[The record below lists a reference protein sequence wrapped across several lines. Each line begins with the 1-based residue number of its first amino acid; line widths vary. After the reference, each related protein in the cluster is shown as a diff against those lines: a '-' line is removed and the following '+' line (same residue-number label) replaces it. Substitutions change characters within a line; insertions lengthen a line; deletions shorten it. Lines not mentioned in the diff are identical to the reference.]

1 MLQKPQKNNLKNHQ
15 DMSKHKPQSP
25 LTKQQQAGCVLLGI
39 IVAITIIF
47 IHFTPHWIKQS
58 PPDPSFFVDYETLHA
73 FDSVVSAKK
82 DSVFKAKYFFKKS
95 HSSLPKTTLHI
106 ARSPFDPNTADSL
119 TLLQQGLRPWQVQN
133 ILHYRA
139 KGGVFRDKQALKRFN
154 ISDSLYALLEPY
166 IQLDTQAINQ
176 LPKPTYAKIKKDT
189 ILNLNT
195 ADTAELQLIRGIGR
209 ATAIKI
215 VAYRRQ
221 LGGFFSPEQ
230 LREIKGITPEQVDS
244 LIPHFF
250 ANPSDIQPMLFYRA
264 SMERLVHHPY
274 LTYKQADF
282 LYQTKRTHKNIH
294 SWDDLPL
301 PNDTLFTPQ
310 DLQRLTYYLDFTPT
324 TKSGK

>member
-1 MLQKPQKNNLKNHQ
+1 
-15 DMSKHKPQSP
+15 MSKHKPESP
-25 LTKQQQAGCVLLGI
+25 LTKQQRAGCVLLGMM
-39 IVAITIIF
+39 VAITIF
-47 IHFTPHWIKQS
+47 VIHFTPHWIKKS
-58 PPDPSFFVDYETLHA
+58 PPDPSFFVDYETLHT
-73 FDSVVSAKK
+73 FDSVVHAQK
-82 DSVFKAKYFFKKS
+82 DSLYKTKHFHTHPYAS
-95 HSSLPKTTLHI
+95 RPSLPPTH
-106 ARSPFDPNTADSL
+106 RSPFDPNTADSL

-139 KGGVFRDKQALKRFN
+139 KGGVFRTKQALKRFGIN
-154 ISDSLYALLEPY
+154 DSTYALVEPY
-166 IQLDTQAINQ
+166 IQFDSQAIKP

-209 ATAIKI
+209 GTAIKI

-221 LGGFFSPEQ
+221 LGGFFSPNH
-230 LREIKGITPEQVDS
+230 LREIKGITPDQADS

>member
-1 MLQKPQKNNLKNHQ
+1 
-15 DMSKHKPQSP
+15 MSKNKPQSP

-39 IVAITIIF
+39 MVAITIF
-47 IHFTPHWIKQS
+47 VIHFTPHWMKKS
-58 PPDPSFFVDYETLHA
+58 PPDPSFFVDDATLHA
-73 FDSVVSAKK
+73 FDSIVVAKE
-82 DSVFKAKYFFKKS
+82 DSIFKAKYFFKKA
-95 HSSLPKTTLHI
+95 HSSLPKTNLPTH
-106 ARSPFDPNTADSL
+106 RSPFDPNTADSL
-119 TLLQQGLRPWQVQN
+119 TLLRQGLRPWLVQN

-139 KGGVFRDKQALKRFN
+139 KGGVFRTKQRFKN
-154 ISDSLYALLEPY
+154 FHGLNDSIYALVEPY
-166 IQLDTQAINQ
+166 IQIDTNWRVNFDTTKDQSS
-176 LPKPTYAKIKKDT
+176 KPTYAKIKKDT

-250 ANPSDIQPMLFYRA
+250 ANPSDIKAILFYRA